1 VNSMKKIYSWASC
14 IVLSVVVLGV
24 FSAAQSIGP
33 ESVVLKWFQA
43 VREEKLSEAAP
54 LLTEPIM
61 SGPSSSLLMIT
72 YEVATADRVEL
83 LSKERQGMTAVV
95 VAKFSKGDQSR
106 IRSFIVRRTSNGWQI
121 DPIATL
127 QFLSDT
133 GEIGYGPQ

>member
-1 VNSMKKIYSWASC
+1 MNSMKKIYSWASC

>member
-1 VNSMKKIYSWASC
+1 MKKIYSWASC

-83 LSKERQGMTAVV
+83 LSKERQGTTAVV

-133 GEIGYGPQ
+133 GEIGFGPQ

>member
-1 VNSMKKIYSWASC
+1 MKKIYSWASC
-14 IVLSVVVLGV
+14 IVLTVVVLGV

-61 SGPSSSLLMIT
+61 SGPSNSLLMIT

-83 LSKERQGMTAVV
+83 LSKERQGITAVV

-133 GEIGYGPQ
+133 GEIGFGPQ

>member
-1 VNSMKKIYSWASC
+1 MKKIYSWGTC
-14 IVLSVVVLGV
+14 FLMTVIVLGV
-24 FSAAQSIGP
+24 FTAAQSIGP

-43 VREEKLSEAAP
+43 VREEKIADAAP

-61 SGPSSSLLMIT
+61 SGPSSNLLLIT
-72 YEVATADRVEL
+72 YDVAAADRVEL
-83 LSKERQGMTAVV
+83 LSKERQGTTAVV

-106 IRSFIVRRTSNGWQI
+106 IRSFIVRRTANGWQI
-121 DPIATL
+121 DPILTL

>member
-1 VNSMKKIYSWASC
+1 
-14 IVLSVVVLGV
+14 VVVLGV

>member
-1 VNSMKKIYSWASC
+1 MKKIYSWASC
-14 IVLSVVVLGV
+14 IVLTVVVLGV

-83 LSKERQGMTAVV
+83 LSKERQGITAVV

-133 GEIGYGPQ
+133 GEIGFGPQ

>member
-1 VNSMKKIYSWASC
+1 MKKIYSWASC
-14 IVLSVVVLGV
+14 IVLTVVVLGV

-61 SGPSSSLLMIT
+61 SGPSSSLLVIT

-133 GEIGYGPQ
+133 GEIGFGPQ

>member
-1 VNSMKKIYSWASC
+1 MKKIYSWASC

-61 SGPSSSLLMIT
+61 SGPSSSLLVIT

-133 GEIGYGPQ
+133 GEIGFGPQ